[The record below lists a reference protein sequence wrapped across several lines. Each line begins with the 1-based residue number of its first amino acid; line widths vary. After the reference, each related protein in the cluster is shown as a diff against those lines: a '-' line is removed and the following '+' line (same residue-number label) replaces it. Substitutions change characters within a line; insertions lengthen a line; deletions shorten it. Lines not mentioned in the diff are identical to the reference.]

1 MFLTSD
7 FEKDVFMAGQL
18 IHKRKNSWVIRIY
31 KSGVPLGTKR
41 IYKTIKFEGD
51 RKAARAE
58 LDRLLRA
65 QAEEREVTTPDIT
78 VNEYFDRWF
87 ETVAENRYRYKT
99 LEGYKGIIA
108 FDVRPL
114 IGHIKLSDLQPS
126 EIQNIFNAMT
136 ARGVC
141 SNTQR
146 RLFSVISTAF
156 DSAVAWEWL
165 QINPLVRLEMP
176 RNGAKKMRAMSQE
189 EVGSFLAVT
198 DKGRHGEYFRTAVV
212 TGMRPGELAGLRWN
226 DVDFE
231 HSTISIQRS
240 LAWKKRLV
248 EGWILAPPKT
258 ERGRRQIAIPR
269 SLTNALAELQ
279 RRQGDVRTKAGSNY
293 QDEGFVLADESGRPV
308 YPHVI
313 RGVFKQALLRTG
325 LISTIRLYDLRHTS
339 ATLLLKSGE
348 HIKVVS
354 ERLGHSAVSITLEI
368 YVHVLPGMQRD
379 AANRMENLLNGDLE
393 QT

>member
-1 MFLTSD
+1 
-7 FEKDVFMAGQL
+7 MAGQL
-18 IHKRKNSWVIRIY
+18 IHKRKNSWVILIY
-31 KSGVPLGTKR
+31 KSGDPQGTRR

-65 QAEEREVTTPDIT
+65 QADGRGVTPPDIT

-87 ETVAENRYRYKT
+87 ETVAQNRYRYKT

-108 FDVRPL
+108 FDVRKL
-114 IGHIKLSDLQPS
+114 IGHIKLSCLKPS
-126 EIQNIFNAMT
+126 DIQRIFNAMT

-146 RLFSVISTAF
+146 RLFSVVSTAF

-165 QINPLVRLEMP
+165 QINPLLRLEMP

-189 EVGSFLAVT
+189 EVGRFLAVT
-198 DKGRHGEYFRTAVV
+198 DKGRHAEYFRTAVV
-212 TGMRPGELAGLRWN
+212 TGMRPGEMAGLRWD

-240 LAWKKRLV
+240 LAWKTRFV
-248 EGWILAPPKT
+248 DGWILTPPKT
-258 ERGRRQIAIPR
+258 DRGRREIAIPR
-269 SLTNALAELQ
+269 SLKNALAGLQ
-279 RRQGDVRTKAGSNY
+279 RRQGDVRTKAGSSY
-293 QDEGFVLADESGRPV
+293 KYEGFVFANKRGRPV
-308 YPHVI
+308 YPRQFVT
-313 RGVFKQALLRTG
+313 RVFKVALVRAG
-325 LISTIRLYDLRHTS
+325 LPKTIRLYDLRHTN
-339 ATLLLKSGE
+339 ATLLLKAGE

-354 ERLGHSAVSITLEI
+354 ERLGHSAVWITLEI

-393 QT
+393 KT

>member
-1 MFLTSD
+1 
-7 FEKDVFMAGQL
+7 MAGQL
-18 IHKRKNSWVIRIY
+18 IHKRKNYWVIRIL
-31 KSGVPLGTKR
+31 KGRDRLGKKR

-58 LDRLLRA
+58 LDRLLRS
-65 QAEEREVTTPDIT
+65 QVEGREYTPPDIT

-87 ETVAENRYRYKT
+87 ETVAENRYGYKT

-108 FDVRPL
+108 FDVRSI
-114 IGHIKLSDLQPS
+114 IGHVKLSDLQLS
-126 EIQNIFNAMT
+126 DIQRIFHAMT
-136 ARGVC
+136 ARGVT

-156 DSAVAWEWL
+156 NSAVAWGWL
-165 QINPLVRLEMP
+165 ETNPLSRLAMP
-176 RNGAKKMRAMSQE
+176 RCDAKEIVAMSRE

-198 DKGRHGEYFRTAVV
+198 DKGCHTEYFRLAIV
-212 TGMRPGELAGLRWN
+212 TGMRPGEMAGLRWD
-226 DVDFE
+226 DVDYE
-231 HSTISIQRS
+231 HCTISIQRS
-240 LAWKKRLV
+240 LAWKKKMDD
-248 EGWILAPPKT
+248 GWILVPPKT
-258 ERGRRQIAIPR
+258 KRGRRQIEIPK
-269 SLTNALAELQ
+269 SLAHALAGHN
-279 RRQGDVRTKAGSNY
+279 RRQEGVKRKAGSNY
-293 QDEGFVLADESGRPV
+293 QDEGFVFADESGRPV
-308 YPHVI
+308 YPHII
-313 RGVFKQALLRTG
+313 RGVFKQALVRAG
-325 LISTIRLYDLRHTS
+325 LSSTIRLYDLRHTS